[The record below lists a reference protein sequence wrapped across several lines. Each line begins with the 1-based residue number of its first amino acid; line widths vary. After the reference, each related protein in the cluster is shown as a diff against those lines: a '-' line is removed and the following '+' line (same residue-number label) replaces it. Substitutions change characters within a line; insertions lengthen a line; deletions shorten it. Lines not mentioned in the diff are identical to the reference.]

1 MRKLVLLLSG
11 ILLLWGQLL
20 AQTRTISGRV
30 VDSDG
35 RPIPNASVIVKGSS
49 QGTSTNTDG
58 VFSLSVPSGT
68 TRLVVSAVGMTTQE
82 LALTSSNSNYSLS
95 MKTEDRSLEAVVVT
109 GYSARKKRDEAGAI
123 SSIKGGEIRN
133 QPNASLDKAL
143 QGRASGVLV
152 QSNNGIPG
160 GNINVRIRGTGSI
173 NAGNDPLYIVDG
185 VQMNLRSDGNFTQ
198 TNPLS
203 FLNPNDIESID
214 ILKDA
219 ASAAIYGAQA
229 SNGVV
234 IITTKKGRAGKT
246 RFDVNMYWGQGKALR
261 KMDMLN
267 SQEIFQMRS
276 EAYAN
281 SQNLSPADLAVK
293 RFVLNEYRVPGA
305 AGLTDKQ
312 ADSATLA
319 LPTYDWQDAAF
330 RSAQIRNYELA
341 ASGGNDRTT
350 FRISGSYSFQE
361 AVITKADFQRGALKF
376 DLTNKATDRLT
387 IGTSLNMST
396 FRQNVPFGTD
406 GSFLGSPAF
415 SSPLILPF
423 NPITNPDG
431 TYFGIPPANL
441 AGILNQNIIAVN
453 DFNTGLNRTN
463 QLVGNVTLDY
473 KLTKWLNFRSFYG
486 LDYRLVQG
494 KRYTDPRTPDGF
506 PIRGLG
512 QAESEWNTNFMTSQ
526 LLNFNF
532 NLNSKVK
539 LDGLLGYEYRV
550 ENQESIFAI
559 ADGFPTFQ
567 FRTLNSAANPRA
579 PGEFFTGYKRQSVF
593 SQANLNIDGKYLIS
607 GVIRYDGSSRFGDN
621 FRYGFFPGVK
631 AAWNIDKEDFMARSN
646 TISNLRLRAS
656 WGQTGNDQIGNFDGL
671 GLYGG
676 GFVYNGAPGISF
688 TQLANP
694 NLKWERNETVN
705 FGVDFGLFRN
715 RISGSV
721 ELYNKLT
728 KDLLL
733 SQPVQQTTGFSNIV
747 SNAGTVRNR
756 GVEVSLTLEW
766 FRPKLGDGFGFSS
779 TFIFTH
785 NRNRVMQLIGGLQE
799 IVNPDN
805 GLLFY
810 RVGNELNS
818 VFTQKYAGVNPATG
832 RPMWF
837 DAAGNLTYQVL
848 AADRQTIGDLQPN
861 QFGGLNNT
869 LSWKGFTLDVFFN
882 YEYGR
887 LAQDG
892 QVNFMIENQAIFN
905 TNQDNYD
912 NRWKTPGQITWW
924 PRMNL
929 NGAESKGNG
938 ALTGSR
944 TWFKADYIRL
954 KNVMLSYNLNSEV
967 TRKLKINNARVY
979 IQGTN
984 LWTYSDW
991 FSYDIEFVGT
1001 ATGII
1006 PQTRNFT
1013 AGVQFAF

>member
-1 MRKLVLLLSG
+1 MRKLVLLLCG
-11 ILLLWGQLL
+11 VLLLWGQLL

-30 VDSDG
+30 VDADG
-35 RPIPNASVIVKGSS
+35 KPIPNASVIVKGSS
-49 QGTSTNTDG
+49 QGASTNSEG
-58 VFSLSVPSGT
+58 VFSLSVPTGT

-82 LALTSSNSNYSLS
+82 LALTSSTSNYALS
-95 MKTEDRSLEAVVVT
+95 MKAEDRSLEAVVVT
-109 GYSARKKRDEAGAI
+109 GYSTKKKRDEAGAI
-123 SSIKGGEIRN
+123 STVKGTEIRN
-133 QPNASLDKAL
+133 IPNASVDKAL

-160 GNINVRIRGTGSI
+160 GNVNVRIRGTGSI

-234 IITTKKGRAGKT
+234 IITTKKGKAGKT
-246 RFDVNMYWGQGKALR
+246 KFDVNMYWGQGKALK
-261 KMDMLN
+261 KMDVLN
-267 SQEIFQMRS
+267 SQEIYQLRS

-281 SQNLSPADLAVK
+281 SQNLSPTDLAVK
-293 RFVLNEYRVPGA
+293 RFVLNEYRVAGA

-312 ADSATLA
+312 ADSAALA

-330 RSAQIRNYELA
+330 RTAQIRNYELA

-350 FRISGSYSFQE
+350 FRVSGSYSFQE
-361 AVITKADFQRGALKF
+361 AVVTKADFQRGALKF
-376 DLTNKATDRLT
+376 DLTNKATDKLT
-387 IGTSLNMST
+387 IGTSLNLST
-396 FRQNVPFGTD
+396 FRQNTPFATD

-431 TYFGIPPANL
+431 TYFGVPPANL
-441 AGILNQNIIAVN
+441 AGILNQNVIAVN

-463 QLVGNVTLDY
+463 QMVGNVTLDY
-473 KLTKWLNFRSFYG
+473 KFTKWLSFRSFYG

-506 PIRGLG
+506 AIRGLG

-526 LLNFNF
+526 VFNYNF
-532 NLNSKVK
+532 NLGSKVK
-539 LDGLLGYEYRV
+539 LDGFAGYEYRV
-550 ENQESIFAI
+550 ENQEGIFAI

-567 FRTLNSAANPRA
+567 FRTLNTAANPRA
-579 PGEFFTGYKRQSVF
+579 PGEFFTGYKRQSLF
-593 SQANLNIDGKYLIS
+593 GQANLNIDGKYLIS
-607 GVIRYDGSSRFGDN
+607 GVLRYDGSSRFGDN
-621 FRYGFFPGVK
+621 SRYGLFPAVK
-631 AAWNIDKEDFMARSN
+631 AAWNIDREDFLAKSN
-646 TISNLRLRAS
+646 AISSLRLRAS
-656 WGQTGNDQIGNFDGL
+656 WGETGNDQIGNFDAL

-676 GFVYNGAPGISF
+676 GFVYNGAPGIAFS
-688 TQLANP
+688 QLANP
-694 NLKWERNETVN
+694 NLQWERNETVN

-715 RISGSV
+715 RITGSV
-721 ELYNKLT
+721 EVYNKLT

-733 SQPVQQTTGFSNIV
+733 SQPVQQTTGFSDITRNVGQI
-747 SNAGTVRNR
+747 RNR
-756 GVEVSLTLEW
+756 GIELTLTVDW
-766 FRPKLGDGFGFSS
+766 LRSNLGQGFGWSS
-779 TFIFTH
+779 TFVFT
-785 NRNRVMQLIGGLQE
+785 NNKNQVVGLYDGLQE
-799 IVNPDN
+799 LPGNPAI
-805 GLLFY
+805 
-810 RVGNELNS
+810 RVGRELNS
-818 VFTQKYAGVNPATG
+818 IFTQKYAGVNPATG
-832 RPMWF
+832 RPMWY

-848 AADRQTIGDLQPN
+848 AADRQYIGDVQPN
-861 QFGGLNNT
+861 QFGGLSNT
-869 LSWKGFTLDVFFN
+869 FNWKGFTLDVFFN

-892 QVNFMIENQAIFN
+892 QVNFMIENQARFN
-905 TNQDNYD
+905 TNQENYD
-912 NRWKTPGQITWW
+912 GRWTTPGQITWW

-929 NGAESKGNG
+929 NGAEAKGNG
-938 ALTGSR
+938 AQTGSR

-967 TRKLKINNARVY
+967 TRRLKISNARFYV
-979 IQGTN
+979 QGTN

-1001 ATGII
+1001 ATGIV

-1013 AGVQFAF
+1013 AGVQFSF